1 MKKTIIALLALV
13 TTGCVFFRH
22 EYPVDTP
29 LVEMVLSS
37 SGYVTNT
44 TFICPRFQP
53 PGGSPFLIVVIPDG
67 LGLNTP
73 YNRPALQM
81 PRITAT
87 VTSVVDTNEIIRRT
101 IAPADA
107 IYANWNT
114 PDTCV
119 ILGFDRWL
127 STLKAGRQYRLTLS
141 TEGASGV
148 YDRGVV
154 NLMWLTR

>member
-1 MKKTIIALLALV
+1 MKKTIFALLAIL

-22 EYPVDTP
+22 AYPVDTP
-29 LVEMVLSS
+29 LVEMVLST

-44 TFICPRFQP
+44 TFICPRFLP
-53 PGGSPFLIVVIPDG
+53 PGGCPFLIVVIPDG
-67 LGLNTP
+67 LGFNTP
-73 YNRPALQM
+73 YNKPALQM
-81 PRITAT
+81 PHITAT
-87 VTSVVDTNEIIRRT
+87 LTSVHDTNKIIRRT

-127 STLKAGRQYRLTLS
+127 ATLKPGKEYRLTLS
-141 TEGASGV
+141 TEGTSEI

-154 NLMWLTR
+154 NLLWHTR